1 MDALIIANTQIRR
14 DGAGRYCLNDLHQA
28 SGGEKRHQPSD
39 WLRIEQTKELI
50 GELKCGAAPGIP
62 GAVLHSIQAVDEPVV
77 AISGGFVQGTYAVK
91 ELVYAY
97 AMWISAKFHLHVIRA
112 YDSLVQQ
119 AVEAPPIPLLPQPE
133 HRADQLVSAGR
144 IFSAALRTARQMKLH
159 PRRALRQAALCS
171 ERHTGI
177 NWLSELDANPDTD
190 EGIEPGDGMDR
201 TVADFMAAWRA
212 SAVPMAPALS
222 TDVFEWYRDYCVGA
236 GVRSLSQAAFVPALA
251 SGFGFHVKRA
261 RWFGVRGTLEGPHT
275 FLYPGLVHIGEG
287 REAAFLGRCVV
298 AFRDAMKGAVIA

>member
-1 MDALIIANTQIRR
+1 MNALIIANTQIRR
-14 DGAGRYCLNDLHQA
+14 DAAGRYCLNDLHQA
-28 SGGEKRHQPSD
+28 SGGEMKHKPAN
-39 WLRIEQTKELI
+39 WLRLDQTAELVRELE
-50 GELKCGAAPGIP
+50 GESVQGACSDLSRPPGTG
-62 GAVLHSIQAVDEPVV
+62 GAVETVND
-77 AISGGFVQGTYAVK
+77 GFVNGTYAMK

-119 AVEAPPIPLLPQPE
+119 AVQAPAIPLLPQPE

-159 PRRALRQAALCS
+159 PRRALRQAAACS

-190 EGIEPGDGMDR
+190 DGIVPDDGTDR
-201 TVADFMAAWRA
+201 SVVDFMAAWHA

-236 GVRSLSQAAFVPALA
+236 GIRSLSQAAFVPALA

-261 RWFGVRGTLEGPHT
+261 RWFGVSGTIEGPHT
-275 FLYPGLVHIGEG
+275 FLYPGPVHIGEG

-298 AFRDAMKGAVIA
+298 SFRDAMKGAVTA